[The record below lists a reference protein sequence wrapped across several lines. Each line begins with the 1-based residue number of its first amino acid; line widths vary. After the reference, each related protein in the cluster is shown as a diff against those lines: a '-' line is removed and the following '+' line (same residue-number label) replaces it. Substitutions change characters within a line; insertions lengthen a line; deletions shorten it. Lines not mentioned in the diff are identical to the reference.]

1 MQLVN
6 KFIRSIL
13 IITIINLE
21 VKPGLSQIQIP
32 DKIDKNNFTFAQTE
46 KGICQANLGK
56 AIEAIANRPQYQRG
70 RLGIL
75 IETLSSK
82 QVLYSR
88 DRDRYFIPASNTK
101 ILTTAAA
108 LLKFGSQYRI
118 RTSVYDNGN
127 DSISI
132 VGRGDPSLTNIQLN
146 NLAKQLKT
154 RGINRLNLLLGDDSY
169 FTGSLV
175 NPTWQWEDVQ
185 AGYGAP
191 INSLIYNQN
200 SIDLKLS
207 PQGIGKPLKVDW
219 IYPKTAPEW
228 QIENN
233 SITVATNEPEFVE
246 VGREFNKPIIRVSGQ
261 LRVGSEPEPVYV
273 AVTEPGD
280 RFLQEFQKILIST
293 GISVNKI
300 SLKSSL
306 TPGIVTQTKSELAAV
321 ESPNLAKII
330 TETNQVSNNLYA
342 EALLRIMGAEAG
354 KKNQTNPTNK
364 NTASLGLQVVKDTL
378 NRVGVNP
385 NTYNQTDGSGLSR
398 INAISPEALVQILR
412 VMAFSPAANVW
423 KDSLPVNGIS
433 GTLINRLRNTSNGVI
448 IRAKSGTISGV
459 FALSGYIEN
468 PNYETLVFSIIIN
481 QSNLSSAMLRQPI
494 DDIIVLL
501 SRLRRC

>member
-1 MQLVN
+1 MKLVN
-6 KFIRSIL
+6 QL
-13 IITIINLE
+13 IGTFLIFTISSLE
-21 VKPGLSQIQIP
+21 LKPVLSQINT
-32 DKIDKNNFTFAQTE
+32 NNIKFAQAET
-46 KGICQANLGK
+46 GICAANLGK

-127 DSISI
+127 DIISI
-132 VGRGDPSLTNIQLN
+132 VGKGDPSLTNIQLN
-146 NLAKQLKT
+146 NLAKQLKN
-154 RGINRLNLLLGDDSY
+154 RGIKQINLLIGDDRY
-169 FTGSLV
+169 FTGSPV
-175 NPTWQWEDVQ
+175 NSSWQWEDVQ

-219 IYPKTAPEW
+219 IYPKTAPGW

-233 SITVATNEPEFVE
+233 SITVATSEPEFVE

-261 LRVGSEPEPVYV
+261 LRVGSASEPVYV

-280 RFLQEFQKILIST
+280 RFLQEFQQILINA
-293 GISVNKI
+293 GIKVNKI
-300 SLKSSL
+300 SLNPEILNSENFPQK
-306 TPGIVTQTKSELAAV
+306 QQELAAV
-321 ESPNLAKII
+321 ESPNIAKLI

-342 EALLRIMGAEAG
+342 ESLLRIMGAEIG
-354 KKNQTNPTNK
+354 KNNK
-364 NTASLGLQVVKDTL
+364 NKDTASLGLQVIKDTL
-378 NRVGVNP
+378 NRVGVNS
-385 NTYNQTDGSGLSR
+385 NTYNQADGSGLSR
-398 INAISPEALVQILR
+398 LNAISPEALVQILR
-412 VMAFSPAANVW
+412 IMAFSPEANVW

-433 GTLINRLRNTSNGVI
+433 GTLKNRLRNTSDRVI
-448 IRAKSGTISGV
+448 VRAKSGTISGV
-459 FALSGYIEN
+459 VALSGYIEN
-468 PNYETLVFSIIIN
+468 PNYETLVFSMIIN